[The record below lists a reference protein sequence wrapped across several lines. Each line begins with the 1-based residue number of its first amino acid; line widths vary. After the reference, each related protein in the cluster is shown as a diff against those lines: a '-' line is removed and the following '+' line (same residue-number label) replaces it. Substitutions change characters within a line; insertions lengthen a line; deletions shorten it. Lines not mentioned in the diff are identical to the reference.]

1 MAQQKGILPVK
12 GTIGNLTFYKS
23 EDGYL
28 LREKGGVD
36 GKRIASD
43 PAFQR
48 TRENG
53 AEFGKAGKAGK
64 LLRNAVRSLAQ
75 KASDSKMVSRL
86 TKEMMV
92 VIKADRVNPRGL
104 RNVMDGETEL
114 LQDFEFNIHSKLSTT
129 LYAPYTTAIDRITG
143 ILSVEV
149 PAFIPG
155 NMIAAPAG
163 ATHFKINA
171 AGAEIDFEGN
181 RFVVQTQ
188 NTAELPLD
196 NVLTNVI
203 SLNAPVTA
211 DSSHPLFL
219 LLGVE
224 FYQEVN
230 GSMYP
235 LKNGAFNSLSVVK
248 VSGQ

>member
-23 EDGYL
+23 KDGFL
-28 LREKGGVD
+28 VREKGGVD

-64 LLRNAVRSLAQ
+64 LLRNAVRSLSQ
-75 KASDSKMVSRL
+75 NASDSKMVGRL
-86 TKEMMV
+86 TQLMMK
-92 VIKADRVNPRGL
+92 VIKADVVNPRGS
-104 RNVMDGETEL
+104 RNVIDGEAEL
-114 LQDFEFNIHSKLSTT
+114 LQDFEFNIHGKLSTT
-129 LYAPYTTAIDRITG
+129 LYAPYTTSIDRITG
-143 ILSVEV
+143 VISVEI
-149 PAFIPG
+149 PAFVPL
-155 NMIAAPAG
+155 NMVAAPAG

-171 AGAEIDFEGN
+171 AGAEVDFEGN
-181 RFVVQTQ
+181 RFVVETQ
-188 NTAELPLD
+188 STDELALE
-196 NVLTNVI
+196 NVPTNAI
-203 SLNAPVTA
+203 SLSASVTA
-211 DSSHPLFL
+211 NSTHPLFL
-219 LLGVE
+219 VLGVE

-235 LKNGAFNSLSVVK
+235 LKNGAFNSLSLAE

>member
-1 MAQQKGILPVK
+1 MAKQKGILPVK

-36 GKRIASD
+36 GKRMASD

-64 LLRNAVRSLAQ
+64 LLRNAVRSFSQ
-75 KASDSKMVSRL
+75 NASDSKMVSRL
-86 TKEMMV
+86 TKEMMK

-104 RNVMDGETEL
+104 RNVIDGETEL

-143 ILSVEV
+143 VLSVEV

-155 NMIAAPAG
+155 NMVAAPTG

-181 RFVVQTQ
+181 RFVVETQ
-188 NTAELPLD
+188 STEELPLA
-196 NVLTNVI
+196 NLPTAAI
-203 SLNAPVTA
+203 SLSASVTA
-211 DSSHPLFL
+211 NSTHPLFL
-219 LLGVE
+219 IFGIE

-230 GSMYP
+230 DSMYP
-235 LKNGAFNSLSVVK
+235 LKNGAFNSLAVVK

>member
-23 EDGYL
+23 QDGYL
-28 LREKGGVD
+28 VREKGGVD
-36 GKRIASD
+36 AKRIASD

-64 LLRNAVRSLAQ
+64 LLRNAVRALAQ
-75 KASDSKMVSRL
+75 NASDSKMVSRL
-86 TKEMMV
+86 TRQMMQ
-92 VIKADRVNPRGL
+92 VIKADAVNPRGL
-104 RNVMDGETEL
+104 RNVIDGEAEL
-114 LQDFEFNIHSKLSTT
+114 LQDFEFNIQGKLSTT
-129 LYAPYTTAIDRITG
+129 LYAPYTPFIDRITG
-143 ILSVEV
+143 TLSVEV
-149 PAFIPG
+149 PAFIPE
-155 NMIAAPAG
+155 NMVAAPAG

-181 RFVVQTQ
+181 SFVVQTQ
-188 NTAELPLD
+188 GSDELPLD
-196 NVLTNVI
+196 NVPTNAI
-203 SLNAPVTA
+203 TLSASVTA
-211 DSSHPLFL
+211 NSTHPLFL
-219 LLGVE
+219 IFGIE

-235 LKNGAFNSLSVVK
+235 LKNGAFNALSVVQ